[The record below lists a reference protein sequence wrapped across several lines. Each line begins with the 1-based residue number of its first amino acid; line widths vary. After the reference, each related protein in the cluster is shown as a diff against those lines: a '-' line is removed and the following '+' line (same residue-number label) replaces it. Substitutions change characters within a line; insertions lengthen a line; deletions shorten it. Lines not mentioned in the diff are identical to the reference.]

1 MELELATLVF
11 LEIFI
16 VVFSFS
22 ISSFIFFPAKAF
34 INMDGM
40 FTVEASPLFEFIII
54 KSSVQPESPVFL
66 LYTTTAL
73 APAV

>member
-22 ISSFIFFPAKAF
+22 ISSFIFFPAEAF
-34 INMDGM
+34 INMDEM
-40 FTVEASPLFEFIII
+40 LTVEASSLFEFIVI

>member
-22 ISSFIFFPAKAF
+22 ISSFIFFPSKAF

-40 FTVEASPLFEFIII
+40 FTVEASPLLEFIII